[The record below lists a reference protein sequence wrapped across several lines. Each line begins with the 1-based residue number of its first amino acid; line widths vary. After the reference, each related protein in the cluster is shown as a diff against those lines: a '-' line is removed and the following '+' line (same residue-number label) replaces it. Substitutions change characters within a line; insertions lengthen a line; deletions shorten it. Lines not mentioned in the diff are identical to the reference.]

1 MQVQIIAMLTQHGV
15 KAVEVN
21 EASFRA
27 LKLTIEDMLPQNKIE
42 TIKENSTEA
51 LVVCGIKVWYKIESG
66 ILVN

>member
-21 EASFRA
+21 
-27 LKLTIEDMLPQNKIE
+27 EDMLPQNKIE